1 MTVTLPPKPNSLVP
15 YVDWVLTHDAGAEPA
30 ARELMEAAES
40 GLFRTHEKPG
50 RFLDDMTWRARRLPP
65 AHLPPF
71 WDSVAHRMSLSFP
84 KQASRAYA
92 LARKAERDHALPV
105 DTDRLRENV
114 LLFARAGALPA
125 KELTTHQ
132 RRLAATLPP
141 ERAHQETIRLLEAL
155 AASPG
160 DLPADLAKLIRSS
173 ARAAGLGTDEE
184 ARLLGVALRGAHGKA
199 VPNALLDAAAAVM
212 AKHPQDDAVQAV
224 LLDLFPPTRADS
236 APWVRLLL
244 RCGAAESVA
253 AGRITPDG
261 GLSAWLSR
269 FAREYAYRQV
279 PYGGV
284 SRQPMP
290 PELFELLALFA
301 PRLRAAGEPVRLHE
315 TKWRHLTDI
324 DADLLDACLAEGI
337 EVHDPGETVL
347 LQFWGDR
354 SRRDLKAVA
363 AHPVFGRRLEGTVH
377 EGLHS
382 RERGGGGGG
391 TAISRLPG
399 NEGIAAEVLTRINS
413 LLDALRGGGLGAAH
427 EAVDELTT
435 LLDRPTATA
444 LDGIEE
450 ALASLD
456 LTGPLTRALRAGLPE
471 ELGWPALEDALTEL
485 PLAEVTAVTCTWPV
499 LTLYSRDRA
508 IAVDHAGRRAS
519 CTYRVP
525 DDATLHTVHYVG
537 GKFLV
542 GWTTDTNPYCS
553 GRAFWADA
561 PDEVF
566 EPENVGGMVPYGG
579 SIDGALGFQFETAD
593 GDGRHDGERV
603 LRPGGRE
610 GIDNHEL
617 QMSDGKRVWSAQ
629 VYGDDWARVD
639 PVTGAR
645 TEDTA
650 LPDFPGT
657 GTLPPGTAVFKETL
671 SLAPM
676 PPGAPESPLGQA
688 GSLVGYRVLFRTKY
702 RNNAPDRFV
711 LEGID
716 GREAAYRVSRQGQD
730 PWGILRLPEGG
741 EDGVLAE
748 QINVRCAAV
757 EDGSLLWEVRG
768 FPDPKH
774 PWHKPSAA
782 AGPMP
787 FPPPA
792 YWHFL
797 VPRDPAASAALRAV
811 DDETVRRLLDSPAGL
826 TDVLL
831 EVMPELTDP
840 DLRDG
845 VLRAVRLAADVRRRR
860 EELSRR
866 AGVMRSAPAVTL
878 KNPVPD
884 TELTTALRGLRDEPV
899 HYKAP
904 RPQPQPAM
912 LTALAADGRHLRG
925 EIDDETRRL
934 APAARPVD
942 WTVLLGSIDAVAWR
956 ALMSTTADSERACLL
971 ALLETWREQPFA
983 AGGSSWRT
991 GQAPASALAA
1001 HRAEGWV
1008 IASGPPDDPG
1018 VKGDAGERFV
1028 QRATDPAP
1036 AEATGCMT
1044 VTLTRDDCARLT
1056 RLLELLAARGPL
1068 PLSPAALEAFSRRTG
1083 ARRAI
1088 SALTLGGLPYGAG
1101 KDYDKLLRSAPYN
1114 ASQSLAWAY
1123 GEYRLGS
1130 SGRLAILAA
1139 GLPDDPAELPG
1150 VWTEDGM
1157 VAAAER
1163 MADAWTGRVGRT
1175 PHVDEHLAD
1184 GLETDLGITGDWAHR
1199 LATGQAIPA
1208 QDKGFT
1214 LAEGSVSG
1222 HFSLH
1227 RDESDGT
1234 TGSWI
1239 HPDDLPHVVPAT
1251 ALAWALTERPV
1262 GDPSVTWATGL
1273 YEDLRTLLDSPTYLI
1288 PLALRPD
1295 LAASVAT
1302 DPSFKPYEG
1311 RFHVRSRPYQ
1321 PGGHTLPSAYDNG
1334 SLVVT
1339 VPNGN
1344 VFLRASTPDVTQLYT
1359 PDGGLARMVRRAAT
1373 TPVPPGSY
1381 EANPLLSV
1389 PALVG
1394 EVATALSLD
1403 EDAAALHLQL
1413 LTLAHPTDRNIRR
1426 WNAWSPARHKAA
1438 QSALATS
1445 GLTETGKRPRAGRTA
1460 FIPGPWTDLKTP
1472 HLPLETA
1479 KLTPYAAP
1487 NSNGKDMY
1495 GPFCRLLSPLPLHEL
1510 FTQAWA
1516 KSPSRQ
1522 GG

>member
-1 MTVTLPPKPNSLVP
+1 MTVTLPPTPNSLAP
-15 YVDWVLTHDAGAEPA
+15 YVDWVLVHDAGAEPA
-30 ARELMEAAES
+30 ARELMEVVES
-40 GLFRTHEKPG
+40 GLLRAYEKPG

-71 WDSVAHRMSLSFP
+71 WDSLAHRMSLSFP

-92 LARKAERDHALPV
+92 LARKAEQDHALPV
-105 DTDRLRENV
+105 DMDRLRENA

-125 KELTTHQ
+125 KELTAQQ

-141 ERAHQETIRLLEAL
+141 ERAHQELVRLLEAW

-160 DLPADLAKLIRSS
+160 DLPADLAKLIRAS

-184 ARLLGVALRGAHGKA
+184 ARLLGVALRGARGKA
-199 VPNALLDAAAAVM
+199 VPSALLDAAAVVLAE
-212 AKHPQDDAVQAV
+212 HPQGDAVNAV
-224 LLDLFPPTRADS
+224 LVDLFPPTRADG

-253 AGRITPDG
+253 AGRITPEG
-261 GLSAWLSR
+261 GLPAWLSR
-269 FAREYAYRQV
+269 FTREYAYQQV
-279 PYGGV
+279 PYGGI

-315 TKWRHLTDI
+315 TKWRRHTDI

-337 EVHDPGETVL
+337 EVHDPGETVML
-347 LQFWGDR
+347 RFWGDD

-382 RERGGGGGG
+382 PHWGPRGGG
-391 TAISRLPG
+391 TAITRLPG

-413 LLDALRGGGLGAAH
+413 LLDALRGGGLGAAQ
-427 EAVDELTT
+427 EAVDELAT

-450 ALASLD
+450 ALTALD

-471 ELGWPALEDALTEL
+471 ELAWPALEDALTEL
-485 PLAEVTAVTCTWPV
+485 PLAEITAVTCTWPV
-499 LTLYSRDRA
+499 LTLYSHDRA

-519 CTYRVP
+519 CTFRIP

-542 GWTTDTNPYCS
+542 GWTTDAQRYFS
-553 GRAFWADA
+553 DRAFWADA
-561 PDEVF
+561 PNEVF
-566 EPENVGGMVPYGG
+566 EPENASGMVPYGG

-617 QMSDGKRVWSAQ
+617 QMSDGKRVWSAR
-629 VYGDDWARVD
+629 VYGDGWARVD
-639 PVTGAR
+639 PATGAR
-645 TEDTA
+645 TEDAT

-688 GSLVGYRVLFRTKY
+688 GSLVGFRVLFRTKY
-702 RNNAPDRFV
+702 RNNAPDRFI

-716 GREAAYRVSRQGQD
+716 GREATYRVSRQGQD

-748 QINVRCAAV
+748 QINVRCVAV
-757 EDGSLLWEVRG
+757 EDGSLLWEARG

-811 DDETVRRLLDSPAGL
+811 DDETVRSLLDSQAGL
-826 TDVLL
+826 TDVLPEL
-831 EVMPELTDP
+831 IPELTDS
-840 DLRDG
+840 DLREG
-845 VLRAVRLAADVRRRR
+845 VLRAIRLAADVRRRR

-866 AGVMRSAPAVTL
+866 VSIMRSGPAVTL

-884 TELTTALRGLRDEPV
+884 TELTVALRGLRDEPG

-904 RPQPQPAM
+904 RPQPRPAM

-934 APAARPVD
+934 APPARPLD
-942 WTVLLGSIDAVAWR
+942 WTVLLGWIDAVAWR

-983 AGGSSWRT
+983 ERGSSWRT
-991 GQAPASALAA
+991 GQAPAPALAA

-1018 VKGDAGERFV
+1018 VRDDAGERFV

-1036 AEATGCMT
+1036 AEATGCRT
-1044 VTLTRDDCARLT
+1044 VTLTRDDSARLA
-1056 RLLELLAARGPL
+1056 RLLELLAAQGPL
-1068 PLSPAALEAFSRRTG
+1068 RLSPAALQAFSRRTG
-1083 ARRAI
+1083 VRRAI
-1088 SALTLGGLPYGAG
+1088 AALTLGGLPYGAG
-1101 KDYDKLLRSAPYN
+1101 KEYEKLLRSAPYN
-1114 ASQSLAWAY
+1114 ASKSLVWAY
-1123 GEYRLGS
+1123 GDYRLGS
-1130 SGRLAILAA
+1130 SGRVSVLAA

-1150 VWTEDGM
+1150 LWTEDGM

-1163 MADAWTGRVGRT
+1163 MADAWNGLVGRT
-1175 PHVDEHLAD
+1175 PYVDEDLAD
-1184 GLETDLGITGDWAHR
+1184 GLETDLAITGDWAHR
-1199 LATGQAIPA
+1199 LATGAAIPA
-1208 QDKGFT
+1208 QDKGFA
-1214 LAEGSVSG
+1214 LVEGSVSG
-1222 HFSLH
+1222 HFALH

-1239 HPDDLPHVVPAT
+1239 SSGDLPHVVPAT
-1251 ALAWALTERPV
+1251 ALVWALTERPV
-1262 GDPSVTWATGL
+1262 GDPSVAWATGL
-1273 YEDLRTLLDSPTYLI
+1273 YEDLRTLLDSPTYLV
-1288 PLALRPD
+1288 PLTPRPD

-1302 DPSFKPYEG
+1302 DPNFKPYEG
-1311 RFHVRSRPYQ
+1311 RFHLRSRPYQ
-1321 PGGHTLPSAYDNG
+1321 PGGHTLPTAYDNG

-1339 VPNGN
+1339 IPHGQ
-1344 VFLRASTPDVTQLYT
+1344 VFLRASTPDATQLYT
-1359 PDGGLARMVRRAAT
+1359 PDGGLARMVQRAAT

-1394 EVATALSLD
+1394 EVATTLSLD
-1403 EDAAALHLQL
+1403 EDAAALYLQL
-1413 LTLAHPTDRNIRR
+1413 RTLAHPTDRNIRR

-1438 QSALATS
+1438 QSALAAT
-1445 GLTETGKRPRAGRTA
+1445 GLTETAKRPRAGRTA
-1460 FIPGPWTDLKTP
+1460 FVPGPWTDLKAP
-1472 HLPLETA
+1472 HTPLETA
-1479 KLTPYAAP
+1479 KLTSYGAP
-1487 NSNGKDMY
+1487 DSHGKEVY
-1495 GPFCRLLSPLPLHEL
+1495 GPFCRLISPLPLHEQ
-1510 FTQAWA
+1510 FARATWA
-1516 KSPSRQ
+1516 RR
-1522 GG
+1522 